1 MKKILDSNMIKI
13 IAIIAMSI
21 DHITWMIYPGY
32 PKEIIPVILHIIGR
46 ITCPIMCYF
55 IAEGYHYT
63 KDINKYTKRL
73 FVFAFI
79 SHFAYVFASTD
90 FVDWKSF
97 IPFYYGS
104 ALNQTSVMWSL
115 AWGLVM
121 LRVVNSKKIENNMIK
136 APLIVLICFISFPS
150 DWSCVASLCILAFG
164 TNRGNLKKQTLWM
177 MFYVAIYATV
187 YFFAIDKIYGL
198 LQMAVVLYILSI
210 ASVYYWMDTRSYYC
224 LTNKRSFTIIKVN
237 ERLFLRMQIDIH
249 MPWRNKK

>member
-1 MKKILDSNMIKI
+1 MKKLLDSNMIKI
-13 IAIIAMSI
+13 IAIIAMTI

-32 PKEIIPVILHIIGR
+32 PKAIFPIILHIIGR
-46 ITCPIMCYF
+46 ITCPIMCFF
-55 IAEGYHYT
+55 ISEGYYYT

-79 SHFAYVFASTD
+79 SHFAYVFASMD

-121 LRVVNSKKIENNMIK
+121 LRVVNSKKIKSNMMK
-136 APLIVLICFISFPS
+136 VLLIVLICLISFPS

-177 MFYVAIYATV
+177 MLYVAIYAMV
-187 YFFAIDKIYGL
+187 YFFAIDKIYGV
-198 LQMAVVLYILSI
+198 LQMAVVLSVPIIMMYNGKRGNNQRINNIMKWLFYI
-210 ASVYYWMDTRSYYC
+210 YYPLHLFIIGWMQ
-224 LTNKRSFTIIKVN
+224 FVA
-237 ERLFLRMQIDIH
+237 
-249 MPWRNKK
+249 

>member
-1 MKKILDSNMIKI
+1 MKKLLDSNMIKI
-13 IAIIAMSI
+13 IAIIAMTI

-32 PKEIIPVILHIIGR
+32 PKGIFPIILHIIGR
-46 ITCPIMCYF
+46 ITCPIMCFF
-55 IAEGYHYT
+55 IAEGYYYT

-79 SHFAYVFASTD
+79 SHFAYVFASVD
-90 FVDWKSF
+90 FMDWKSF

-121 LRVVNSKKIENNMIK
+121 LRVVNSKKIKSNMMK
-136 APLIVLICFISFPS
+136 ALLIILICLISFPS

-177 MFYVAIYATV
+177 MFYVAIYTMV
-187 YFFAIDKIYGL
+187 YFFAIDKIYGV
-198 LQMAVVLYILSI
+198 LQMAVVLSVPIIRMYNGKRGNNQRINDIMKWLFYI
-210 ASVYYWMDTRSYYC
+210 YYPLHLFIIGWMQ
-224 LTNKRSFTIIKVN
+224 FVA
-237 ERLFLRMQIDIH
+237 
-249 MPWRNKK
+249 

>member
-1 MKKILDSNMIKI
+1 MKKLLDSNMIKI
-13 IAIIAMSI
+13 IAIIAMTI

-32 PKEIIPVILHIIGR
+32 PKRIFPVILHIIGR
-46 ITCPIMCYF
+46 ITCPIMCFF
-55 IAEGYHYT
+55 IAEGYYYT

-79 SHFAYVFASTD
+79 SHFAYVFASVD
-90 FVDWKSF
+90 FMDWKSF

-121 LRVVNSKKIENNMIK
+121 LRVVNSKKIKSNIMKIL
-136 APLIVLICFISFPS
+136 LIVLICLISFPS

-177 MFYVAIYATV
+177 MFYVAIYTMV
-187 YFFAIDKIYGL
+187 YFFAIDKIYGA
-198 LQMAVVLYILSI
+198 LQMAVVLSVPIIRMYNGKRGNNQRINDIMKWLFYI
-210 ASVYYWMDTRSYYC
+210 YYPLHLFIIGWMQ
-224 LTNKRSFTIIKVN
+224 FVA
-237 ERLFLRMQIDIH
+237 
-249 MPWRNKK
+249 

>member
-1 MKKILDSNMIKI
+1 MKKLLDSNMIKI

-32 PKEIIPVILHIIGR
+32 PKEIIPIILHMIGR

-73 FVFAFI
+73 FAFAFI
-79 SHFAYVFASTD
+79 SHFAYVFASTG

-121 LRVVNSKKIENNMIK
+121 LRVVNSKKIESNMMK
-136 APLIVLICFISFPS
+136 VLFIVLICFISFPS

-177 MFYVAIYATV
+177 MFYVAIYSTV

-198 LQMAVVLYILSI
+198 LQMAVVLSVPIIMMYNGKRGNNRRINSIMKWLFYI
-210 ASVYYWMDTRSYYC
+210 YYP
-224 LTNKRSFTIIKVN
+224 LHLFIIGWIQ
-237 ERLFLRMQIDIH
+237 FMA
-249 MPWRNKK
+249 

>member
-1 MKKILDSNMIKI
+1 MKKLLDSNMIKI
-13 IAIIAMSI
+13 IAIIAMTI

-32 PKEIIPVILHIIGR
+32 PKAIFPIILHIIGR
-46 ITCPIMCYF
+46 ITCPIMCFF
-55 IAEGYHYT
+55 ISEGYYYT

-79 SHFAYVFASTD
+79 SHFAYVFASMD

-121 LRVVNSKKIENNMIK
+121 LRVVNSKKIKSNMMK
-136 APLIVLICFISFPS
+136 VLLIVLICLISFPS

-177 MFYVAIYATV
+177 MFYVAIYAMV
-187 YFFAIDKIYGL
+187 YFFAIDKIYGV
-198 LQMAVVLYILSI
+198 LQMAVVLSVPIIMMYNGKRGNNQRINNIMKWLFYI
-210 ASVYYWMDTRSYYC
+210 YYPLHLFIIGWMQ
-224 LTNKRSFTIIKVN
+224 FVA
-237 ERLFLRMQIDIH
+237 
-249 MPWRNKK
+249 

>member
-1 MKKILDSNMIKI
+1 MKKLLDSNMIKI

-32 PKEIIPVILHIIGR
+32 PKEIIIIILHIIGR

-63 KDINKYTKRL
+63 KDINKYTKCL

-79 SHFAYVFASTD
+79 SHFAYVFASMD

-97 IPFYYGS
+97 IPFYNGS

-121 LRVVNSKKIENNMIK
+121 LRVVNCKKIESNMMK
-136 APLIVLICFISFPS
+136 VLLIVLICLISFPS

-198 LQMAVVLYILSI
+198 LQMAVVLSVPIIMMYNGKRGNNRRINSIMKWSFYI
-210 ASVYYWMDTRSYYC
+210 YYP
-224 LTNKRSFTIIKVN
+224 LHLFIIGWIQFMAKS
-237 ERLFLRMQIDIH
+237 
-249 MPWRNKK
+249 